1 MTEEELCT
9 LLKTLGFPVAYSAF
23 NKPATLPFITY
34 QFSGSADLMADNKNH
49 APISNYVVELYAKKK
64 DLVSETDVENLLK
77 SNNLPFVKR
86 EFFID
91 SEKILQIIYE
101 IQLIGG

>member
-9 LLKTLGFPVAYSAF
+9 LLKTLGLPVAYSAF
-23 NKPATLPFITY
+23 NKPTALPFITY
-34 QFSGSADLMADNKNH
+34 QFSGSADLMADNQNH
-49 APISNYVVELYAKKK
+49 APISNYAVELYTKKK
-64 DLVSETDVENLLK
+64 DLASETAIENVLK
-77 SNNLPFVKR
+77 SSNLPYIKR

-91 SEKILQIIYE
+91 SEKVLQIIYE